1 MGVSVNYSCDTA
13 FLDVHKYHGSLRKS
27 QFKMLEAL
35 DPAMKERAKFTCNLT
50 KINKLKKKMSEYE
63 QHNACMLNRD
73 VQELRQLWQQS
84 CA

>member
-1 MGVSVNYSCDTA
+1 MFPDVGHVNYSCDAA

-50 KINKLKKKMSEYE
+50 KINKLKKKNE
-63 QHNACMLNRD
+63 
-73 VQELRQLWQQS
+73 
-84 CA
+84 